1 MSKINLKAGS
11 DPINDYLQMY
21 HAVYDTETKEVTL
34 TCICDGTG
42 SFLNEMQS
50 LLRRI
55 GCVDIK
61 SYSDVNDKYGTEKKP
76 WATCKFTAVGKLP
89 VELYKGEVV
98 VNSYQD
104 SPFFKWL
111 STMFSQIVDEKLDID
126 KPSVEMPSPDWHIV
140 EGKGKVDILSN
151 HELQKPQKKKRK
163 KLSWEFYDYDVGMY
177 RTTGYKCPICNIEYG
192 DNIYVY
198 KGIPTF
204 EQKKIPFS
212 YCPNCGTKLDF
223 ED

>member
-104 SPFFKWL
+104 SPFLKWL

-151 HELQKPQKKKRK
+151 HESEKPQKKKK
-163 KLSWEFYDYDVGMY
+163 HSWEFYDYDVGMY
-177 RTTGYKCPICNIEYG
+177 RTTGYKCPVCNIEYG

-212 YCPNCGTKLDF
+212 YCPNCGTKLEF
-223 ED
+223 NG

>member
-1 MSKINLKAGS
+1 MSKIILKAGS

-76 WATCKFTAVGKLP
+76 RQ
-89 VELYKGEVV
+89 
-98 VNSYQD
+98 S
-104 SPFFKWL
+104 
-111 STMFSQIVDEKLDID
+111 
-126 KPSVEMPSPDWHIV
+126 
-140 EGKGKVDILSN
+140 
-151 HELQKPQKKKRK
+151 
-163 KLSWEFYDYDVGMY
+163 
-177 RTTGYKCPICNIEYG
+177 
-192 DNIYVY
+192 
-198 KGIPTF
+198 
-204 EQKKIPFS
+204 
-212 YCPNCGTKLDF
+212 
-223 ED
+223 